1 MNEGDAYNTTTGKF
15 TAPIDEVYS
24 FSWATISD
32 TGNYFITKIVFNS
45 KQIAFNL
52 CLFINNFFFKLLP
65 MEGVAQGDM
74 SCGPQMLHLK

>member
-1 MNEGDAYNTTTGKF
+1 MNEGDAYNTTTWKF
-15 TAPIDEVYS
+15 TAPVDEVYS

-52 CLFINNFFFKLLP
+52 CLFIIKILILNFKL
-65 MEGVAQGDM
+65 
-74 SCGPQMLHLK
+74 